1 MKYIGKKDENVE
13 YRKRPGAY
21 AIIVNKNDDKIG
33 IVKVITDEGVENF
46 YLGGGI
52 EEGETKLEALKRE
65 MIEEA
70 GYTIKNIKELEEVGS
85 YIFAEDHGYIE
96 VIASV
101 YIAEFDKK
109 VAEPIEKDHNVI
121 WVKPEEYINKMFR
134 EWQRY
139 IMKKFIEKREVIR
152 NENNTS
158 ITINKKKRTNGFI
171 EN

>member
-1 MKYIGKKDENVE
+1 MKYVGEKDENVE

-21 AIIVNKNDDKIG
+21 AIIVNKDDDKIG
-33 IVKVITDEGVENF
+33 IVKKIIDEGVENF

-52 EEGETKLEALKRE
+52 EAGETKLEALKRE

-70 GYTIKNIKELEEVGS
+70 GYSIKNIKEFEEVGQF
-85 YIFAEDHGYIE
+85 IFTEDHGYIE

-109 VAEPIEKDHNVI
+109 VAEPIEKDHTVL
-121 WVKPEEYINKMFR
+121 WVKPEEYASKMFR

-139 IMKKFIEKREVIR
+139 IMEKFIE
-152 NENNTS
+152 
-158 ITINKKKRTNGFI
+158 NGKVVK
-171 EN
+171 

>member
-1 MKYIGKKDENVE
+1 MKYVGRKDENVE

-21 AIIVNKNDDKIG
+21 AIIVNKDDDKIG

-85 YIFAEDHGYIE
+85 YIFAGDKGYIE

-121 WVKPEEYINKMFR
+121 WVKPEEYVDKMFR
-134 EWQRY
+134 EWQTY
-139 IMKKFIEKREVIR
+139 IMEKFIEKRKV
-152 NENNTS
+152 
-158 ITINKKKRTNGFI
+158 
-171 EN
+171 

>member
-46 YLGGGI
+46 YVGGGI

-121 WVKPEEYINKMFR
+121 WVKPEEIADKMYFEYHRHFLNKYIK
-134 EWQRY
+134 E
-139 IMKKFIEKREVIR
+139 
-152 NENNTS
+152 
-158 ITINKKKRTNGFI
+158 
-171 EN
+171 

>member
-1 MKYIGKKDENVE
+1 MKYVGDKEENVE

-33 IVKVITDEGVENF
+33 IVKKIIDEGVENF

-52 EEGETKLEALKRE
+52 EAGETKLEALKRE

-70 GYTIKNIKELEEVGS
+70 GYSIKNIKEFEEVGQF
-85 YIFAEDHGYIE
+85 IFTEDHGYIE

-109 VAEPIEKDHNVI
+109 VAEPIEKDHTVL
-121 WVKPEEYINKMFR
+121 WVKPEEYASKMFR

-139 IMKKFIEKREVIR
+139 IMEKFIEKREVLIV
-152 NENNTS
+152 
-158 ITINKKKRTNGFI
+158 
-171 EN
+171 

>member
-1 MKYIGKKDENVE
+1 MKYVGDKEENVE

-33 IVKVITDEGVENF
+33 IVKKIIDEGVENF

-52 EEGETKLEALKRE
+52 EAGETKLEALKRE

-70 GYTIKNIKELEEVGS
+70 GYSIKNIKEFEEVGQF
-85 YIFAEDHGYIE
+85 IFTEDHGYIE

-109 VAEPIEKDHNVI
+109 VAEPIEKDHTVL
-121 WVKPEEYINKMFR
+121 WVKPEEYVSKMFR

-139 IMKKFIEKREVIR
+139 IMEKFIE
-152 NENNTS
+152 
-158 ITINKKKRTNGFI
+158 NGKVVK
-171 EN
+171 

>member
-1 MKYIGKKDENVE
+1 MMGDENMKYVGRKDENVE

-21 AIIVNKNDDKIG
+21 AIIVNKDDDKIG

-121 WVKPEEYINKMFR
+121 WVKPEEYVDKMFR
-134 EWQRY
+134 EWQTY
-139 IMKKFIEKREVIR
+139 IMEKFIEKRKV
-152 NENNTS
+152 
-158 ITINKKKRTNGFI
+158 
-171 EN
+171 

>member
-1 MKYIGKKDENVE
+1 MKYVGEKDENVE

-21 AIIVNKNDDKIG
+21 AIIVNKDDDKIG
-33 IVKVITDEGVENF
+33 IVKKPTEEGIENF

-70 GYTIKNIKELEEVGS
+70 GYTIKNIKELGEVGEF
-85 YIFAEDHGYIE
+85 IFAGDKGYIE

-109 VAEPIEKDHNVI
+109 VAEPIEKDHTVL
-121 WVKPEEYINKMFR
+121 WVKPEEYASKMFR

-139 IMKKFIEKREVIR
+139 IMEKFIE
-152 NENNTS
+152 
-158 ITINKKKRTNGFI
+158 NGKVVK
-171 EN
+171 

>member
-121 WVKPEEYINKMFR
+121 WVKPEEYVDKMFR
-134 EWQRY
+134 EWQIY
-139 IMKKFIEKREVIR
+139 IMEKFIEKRKV
-152 NENNTS
+152 
-158 ITINKKKRTNGFI
+158 KK
-171 EN
+171 

>member
-1 MKYIGKKDENVE
+1 MKYVGQKDENVE

-52 EEGETKLEALKRE
+52 EEGETKLEALNRE
-65 MIEEA
+65 MVEEA
-70 GYTIKNIKELEEVGS
+70 GYSIKNIEELEEVGEF
-85 YIFAEDHGYIE
+85 IFAEEKGYIE

-101 YIAEFDKK
+101 YIAEFDQKI
-109 VAEPIEKDHNVI
+109 AEPIEKDHNVI
-121 WVKPEEYINKMFR
+121 WVKPEEYIDKMFR

-139 IMKKFIEKREVIR
+139 IMKKFIEKRKV
-152 NENNTS
+152 
-158 ITINKKKRTNGFI
+158 
-171 EN
+171 